1 MGRSDGG
8 GGGFSGGGG
17 GFSGGGGFGG
27 GFSGGGGFGGGFSGG
42 NSSGGRSS
50 GGFDLGGGS
59 FGGSSGGSGGGGF
72 GGFPLWI
79 PLLMSSRRS
88 GGGGGGG
95 GSNGGSNN
103 NGGCLGGAAGCLVA
117 VILAMVLLGVL
128 GTAASCTVCA
138 PYGSAPQETSS
149 AVTPSTVEREK
160 LTGADYGADEGY
172 FTDAD
177 GDWIHNPGQLEAG
190 LKQFFKDTGVQP
202 YVYIL
207 PNGQETSPSELGK
220 MAEQLYNQL
229 FDDGAHFILV
239 FCDNGQGGF
248 NCGYYVGPEAK
259 TVIDG
264 ETIRILND
272 YLDRY
277 YKDRS
282 ISEEEIFSNAFAKTG
297 ERIMHVEQ
305 SPVPFIVGGIVVV
318 VIAGVVVFI
327 VKKRSDAKEA
337 ERKHKEAVL
346 NTPLEKF
353 GESSV
358 EDLAAK
364 YMKEDKTSSSSA
376 EDLAGKYRR

>member
-42 NSSGGRSS
+42 NSSGGRSG
-50 GGFDLGGGS
+50 GGFDFG
-59 FGGSSGGSGGGGF
+59 GGSSGGSSGGGF

-88 GGGGGGG
+88 GGGGGRSG
-95 GSNGGSNN
+95 GSNNN

-117 VILAMVLLGVL
+117 VVLAMVLLAVL
-128 GTAASCTVCA
+128 GTVGSCTVCA
-138 PYGSAPQETSS
+138 SYDTVPSGSA
-149 AVTPSTVEREK
+149 AVTASTVEREK
-160 LTGADYGADEGY
+160 LSGVDYGADEGY

-177 GDWIHNPGQLEAG
+177 GDWIHNPGKLEAG
-190 LKQFFKDTGVQP
+190 LKQFYKDTGVQP

-207 PNGQETSPSELGK
+207 PNGQETSPAELGK

-259 TVIDG
+259 TVMDA
-264 ETIRILND
+264 ESVQILGD

-277 YKDRS
+277 YNDRS
-282 ISEEEIFSNAFAKTG
+282 ISEEEIFSNAFAQTG
-297 ERIMHVEQ
+297 ERIMYVEQ
-305 SPVPFIVGGIVVV
+305 SPVPFVVAGVVVV
-318 VIAGVVVFI
+318 VIAGAVVFI

-353 GESSV
+353 GDTSV

-364 YMKEDKTSSSSA
+364 YMKDDPSAPSSA
-376 EDLAGKYRR
+376 EDLAGRYKG